1 MVSLDD
7 HTHTTRLQHLHQ
19 GIGHLVGEALL
30 HLQPAGKHLDHA
42 GNLRQ
47 AHEPAVRQV
56 RHVRLAEERQQV
68 MLAQRVDLDVA
79 HADEILVPLP
89 IQRVTDDVGDG
100 HVVATREPLERRLHP
115 GRSLAQALADGIF
128 TGLHEHLAHQRLE
141 CQAPFPGGHRG
152 ERRGVLRVE
161 AVQAGG
167 LHFVAS
173 HACWA
178 SGAGLSSAHVKL
190 KVLAFL
196 STAGGSALSALWTF
210 PSILAS
216 AFLVAWGA
224 EAAQF
229 LISQGLA
236 LAILAW
242 LQTLPEFAVEAV
254 IAWDAG
260 REPERAHLAIANLTG
275 AIRLLLGL
283 GWPMI
288 YFVFAVSGRK
298 RAAGGA
304 QHAAPLLPAI
314 RLERE
319 HAVEIVGLVPPLL
332 YFGVILFK
340 QSITWVDSV
349 VLLTLYIVYL
359 GVLFR
364 NAPHGADRVADA
376 PAVSRWAYRQPGWRR
391 PLAIAALFGGG
402 GALLYVTAHP
412 FLESMLAVAGLLGV
426 SQFVLVQ
433 WVAPFLS
440 EFPEKVS
447 AFYWARRVSRAPM
460 ALMNMVSSNINQWTV
475 LAAMIPLIYGYSS
488 LRHHGVWL
496 DFHFDEAQRLEI
508 LLTLLQ
514 TGLGVLL
521 LANME
526 FDWLDASIIFVLWLA
541 QFLRPDWREE
551 VAVAYGLWMV
561 ILGIGFVVRGKP
573 LLAPKYFWE
582 TLKARSAGTA

>member
-1 MVSLDD
+1 
-7 HTHTTRLQHLHQ
+7 
-19 GIGHLVGEALL
+19 
-30 HLQPAGKHLDHA
+30 
-42 GNLRQ
+42 
-47 AHEPAVRQV
+47 
-56 RHVRLAEERQQV
+56 
-68 MLAQRVDLDVA
+68 
-79 HADEILVPLP
+79 
-89 IQRVTDDVGDG
+89 
-100 HVVATREPLERRLHP
+100 
-115 GRSLAQALADGIF
+115 
-128 TGLHEHLAHQRLE
+128 
-141 CQAPFPGGHRG
+141 
-152 ERRGVLRVE
+152 
-161 AVQAGG
+161 
-167 LHFVAS
+167 
-173 HACWA
+173 
-178 SGAGLSSAHVKL
+178 VKL

-260 REPERAHLAIANLTG
+260 AEPERAHLAIANLTG

-288 YFVFAVSGRK
+288 YFVFAAAGRK
-298 RAAGGA
+298 RAVARA
-304 QHAAPLLPAI
+304 QPAAPQLPAI
-314 RLERE
+314 RLEPE
-319 HAVEIVGLVPPLL
+319 HAIEIMGLVPPLL
-332 YFGVILFK
+332 YFGVILLK
-340 QSITWVDSV
+340 RSLSWVDAV
-349 VLLTLYIVYL
+349 VLIALYLAYL

-364 NAPHGADRVADA
+364 NPPHAVESLADA
-376 PAVSRWAYRQPGWRR
+376 PAVSRWAYRQRGWRR
-391 PLAIAALFGGG
+391 RAAIGGLFAAGGF
-402 GALLYVTAHP
+402 LLYVTAHP
-412 FLESMLAVAGLLGV
+412 FLESMLAVAGMVGV

-447 AFYWARRVSRAPM
+447 AFYWARRVTHAPM

-475 LAAMIPLIYGYSS
+475 LAAMIPLVFGYSS
-488 LRHHGVWL
+488 LQHHGVWR
-496 DFHFDEAQRLEI
+496 DFHFDDAQRLEI

-526 FDWLDASIIFVLWLA
+526 FDWLDATIILVLWLV
-541 QFLRPDWREE
+541 QFLRPNLREE
-551 VAVAYGLWMV
+551 VAVAYGLWMA
-561 ILGIGFVVRGKP
+561 ILIIGFLVKGKA
-573 LLAPKYFWE
+573 LLAPKYFWD
-582 TLKARSAGTA
+582 TVKKSDRPAPL

>member
-1 MVSLDD
+1 MRLLKLLVS
-7 HTHTTRLQHLHQ
+7 TT
-19 GIGHLVGEALL
+19 
-30 HLQPAGKHLDHA
+30 
-42 GNLRQ
+42 
-47 AHEPAVRQV
+47 
-56 RHVRLAEERQQV
+56 
-68 MLAQRVDLDVA
+68 
-79 HADEILVPLP
+79 
-89 IQRVTDDVGDG
+89 
-100 HVVATREPLERRLHP
+100 
-115 GRSLAQALADGIF
+115 
-128 TGLHEHLAHQRLE
+128 
-141 CQAPFPGGHRG
+141 
-152 ERRGVLRVE
+152 
-161 AVQAGG
+161 QAGG
-167 LHFVAS
+167 TA
-173 HACWA
+173 
-178 SGAGLSSAHVKL
+178 
-190 KVLAFL
+190 LA
-196 STAGGSALSALWTF
+196 ALWTF
-210 PSILAS
+210 PSMLLS

-288 YFVFAVSGRK
+288 YFVFAVSGR
-298 RAAGGA
+298 RSARER
-304 QHAAPLLPAI
+304 LPAI

-332 YFGVILFK
+332 YFAVILFK
-340 QSITWVDSV
+340 QSFTWVDAV
-349 VLLTLYIVYL
+349 VLLTLYVVYL

-364 NAPHGADRVADA
+364 NAPHGADHVGDA

-447 AFYWARRVSRAPM
+447 AFYWARRAHHAPM

-475 LAAMIPLIYGYSS
+475 LAAMIPLVYGYSS

-496 DFHFDEAQRLEI
+496 DFRFDDAQRLEL

-514 TGLGVLL
+514 SSLAVLL

-526 FDWLDASIIFVLWLA
+526 FDWLDATIIFVLWLV
-541 QFLRPDWREE
+541 QFLRPTLREE
-551 VAVAYGLWMV
+551 IAVAYGIWIA
-561 ILGIGFVVRGKP
+561 ILVIGFVVRGHA

-582 TLKARSAGTA
+582 TVRR

>member
-128 TGLHEHLAHQRLE
+128 TELHEHLAHQRLE

-190 KVLAFL
+190 KLLAFL

-288 YFVFAVSGRK
+288 YFVFAVSSRR

-319 HAVEIVGLVPPLL
+319 HAVEIIGLVPPLL

-340 QSITWVDSV
+340 QTLSWVDAV
-349 VLLTLYIVYL
+349 VLLTLYVVYL
-359 GVLFR
+359 AVLFR
-364 NAPHGADRVADA
+364 NAPHGAEHVADA

-391 PLAIAALFGGG
+391 PLAITALLGGG

-412 FLESMLAVAGLLGV
+412 FHESMLAVAGLLGV

-447 AFYWARRVSRAPM
+447 AFYWARRVTHAPM

-475 LAAMIPLIYGYSS
+475 LAAMIPLVYGYSS
-488 LRHHGVWL
+488 LQHHGVWQ
-496 DFHFDEAQRLEI
+496 DFHFDDAQRLEL

-514 TGLGVLL
+514 SGLAVLL

-526 FDWLDASIIFVLWLA
+526 FDWLDATILFVLWLV
-541 QFLRPDWREE
+541 QFLRPTLREE
-551 VAVAYGLWMV
+551 IAVAYGIWMA
-561 ILGIGFVVRGKP
+561 ILVIGFVVRGHA

-582 TLKARSAGTA
+582 TVRR